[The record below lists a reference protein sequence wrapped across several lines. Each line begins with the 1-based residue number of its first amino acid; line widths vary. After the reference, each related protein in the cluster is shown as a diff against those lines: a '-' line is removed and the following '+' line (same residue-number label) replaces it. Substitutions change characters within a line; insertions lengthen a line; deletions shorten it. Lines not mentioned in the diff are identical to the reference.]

1 MRSAILVA
9 ATFLVG
15 AVVIAVLLS
24 AGALR
29 ARPRRA

>member
-9 ATFLVG
+9 ATFLAC

-24 AGALR
+24 ASALR
-29 ARPRRA
+29 ATPRRA

>member
-24 AGALR
+24 AGVPR
-29 ARPRRA
+29 ATPRRA